1 MKKIEMEG
9 ALCRAVNQAPLL
21 DFEALAAIPVERMA
35 AHDWVTVQRKKKIN
49 LKPISAVAA
58 SFLVGVVVY
67 SGWFA
72 QFKMTDSVI
81 ALDVNQSVEIITN
94 RQNKVLTVRPLNEM
108 GQKVLAG
115 KDFNQADLNESVNII
130 ITGLIEYGYL
140 NESDKTIMV
149 SVKNSDV
156 AKADQL
162 AESVS
167 QTIEETADAK
177 AVSPTILNQTYDKTD
192 TEEETLA
199 ADLGVTTGKMNVMT
213 VINQADSSLELETL
227 AAMSMDQL
235 IKVSEEKDID
245 LSAVIKTEE
254 SDSTKVKNST
264 DTSSK
269 EETLVDQN
277 ATVPVADETDEESE
291 ASPEASDNETDQA
304 VITEESA
311 DSSQDLTE
319 PQAEEEADRSKESVD
334 EKVTEDDQTPPD
346 KTSQAVDKE
355 DSLPDES
362 NQQLTPEDPETDASG
377 NAESQN

>member
-9 ALCRAVNQAPLL
+9 ALSRAVNQAPLL
-21 DFEALAAIPVERMA
+21 DFDALVAVPVEKMA
-35 AHDWVTVQRKKKIN
+35 SHDWITAQKKKKIN

-72 QFKMTDSVI
+72 QFKMADSVI

-108 GQKVLAG
+108 GQMVLAG
-115 KDFNQADLNESVNII
+115 KDFNQADLNESINTI

-162 AESVS
+162 ADTVS
-167 QTIEETADAK
+167 QAIEETAQEK

-192 TEEETLA
+192 AEEESLA

-213 VINQADSSLELETL
+213 VINQADSSLELESL

-235 IKVSEEKDID
+235 IKVSEEKEID

-254 SDSTKVKNST
+254 TDNTKVKNST
-264 DTSSK
+264 DGSAKQDSLVEQQPLSPVI
-269 EETLVDQN
+269 EETPE
-277 ATVPVADETDEESE
+277 VPASSQHESE
-291 ASPEASDNETDQA
+291 NEPTQEA
-304 VITEESA
+304 ITEETA
-311 DSSQDLTE
+311 DTSQDLTE
-319 PQAEEEADRSKESVD
+319 PQADQQVDRSKESVD
-334 EKVTEDDQTPPD
+334 EEKDAEDVQTPPD
-346 KTSQAVDKE
+346 KTTQAVDKE
-355 DSLPDES
+355 DPLLDES
-362 NQQLTPEDPETDASG
+362 NQKLTPDDQELQVPEI
-377 NAESQN
+377 QN

>member
-9 ALCRAVNQAPLL
+9 ALSRAVNQAPLL
-21 DFEALAAIPVERMA
+21 DFDALVALPVEKMA
-35 AHDWVTVQRKKKIN
+35 SHDWITAQKKKKIN

-72 QFKMTDSVI
+72 QFKMADSVI

-192 TEEETLA
+192 AEEESLA

-213 VINQADSSLELETL
+213 VINQADSSLELESL

-235 IKVSEEKDID
+235 IKVSEEKEID

-254 SDSTKVKNST
+254 TDNTKVKNST
-264 DTSSK
+264 DGSAKQDSLVEQQPLSPVI
-269 EETLVDQN
+269 EETPE
-277 ATVPVADETDEESE
+277 VPASSQHESE
-291 ASPEASDNETDQA
+291 NEPTQEA
-304 VITEESA
+304 ITEETA
-311 DSSQDLTE
+311 DTSQDLTE
-319 PQAEEEADRSKESVD
+319 PQADQQVDRSKESVD
-334 EKVTEDDQTPPD
+334 EEKDAEDVQTPPD
-346 KTSQAVDKE
+346 KTTQAVDKE
-355 DSLPDES
+355 DPLLDES
-362 NQQLTPEDPETDASG
+362 NQKLTPDDQELQVPEI
-377 NAESQN
+377 QN

>member
-72 QFKMTDSVI
+72 QFKMADSVI

-108 GQKVLAG
+108 GQMVLAG
-115 KDFNQADLNESVNII
+115 KDFNQADLNESINTI

-162 AESVS
+162 ADTVS
-167 QTIEETADAK
+167 QAIEETAQEK

-192 TEEETLA
+192 AEEESLA

-213 VINQADSSLELETL
+213 VINQADSSLELESL

-235 IKVSEEKDID
+235 IKVSEEKEID
-245 LSAVIKTEE
+245 LSGVIKTEE
-254 SDSTKVKNST
+254 TDTTKVKNAT

-269 EETLVDQN
+269 EDSVVEQNPASPVLEETLEEPAASQQ
-277 ATVPVADETDEESE
+277 ESE
-291 ASPEASDNETDQA
+291 LASEA
-304 VITEESA
+304 ITEETA
-311 DSSQDLTE
+311 DTSQDLTD
-319 PQAEEEADRSKESVD
+319 PQAEQEVDRSKEAVD
-334 EKVTEDDQTPPD
+334 EEADEDDQTSPD
-346 KTSQAVDKE
+346 KTTQAVDKE
-355 DSLPDES
+355 EPLLDES
-362 NQQLTPEDPETDASG
+362 NQEVTPEAQELLVPET
-377 NAESQN
+377 QN